1 MATNPDPNAGA
12 ERAPPPPL
20 LPADSTSAQP
30 DASTTY
36 TPGEKEDLMTAIS
49 ARRSDRTTSARLS
62 LPTPQ
67 RLLLGTSTAF
77 LVGLTLGGTHGFGT
91 AGLRF
96 RAENAHRLPKD
107 PTGWYFYHKSKNY
120 RMMLD
125 GVREG
130 VRMGGRVAVWT
141 LVFLGTEEVW
151 DNVRGRRDVGNTVI
165 ASATVAGGFSLW
177 SKCLFFF
184 FSVGVDVVLFY
195 HCNFSGKGVHC
206 VGARGSGST
215 SWRGKS
221 ESRSSRSPPKVRA
234 SVSLRE
240 GAMHPSSHLEGKDRW
255 LNASFDLE
263 GASEGAPDGKSR
275 RGRF

>member
-1 MATNPDPNAGA
+1 MATNPDPNTSA

-20 LPADSTSAQP
+20 LPADSTTAQP

-36 TPGEKEDLMTAIS
+36 TPDEKEDLMTAIS

-107 PTGWYFYHKSKNY
+107 PTGWYLYHKSKNY

-177 SKCLFFF
+177 NRFPMATAARTAKTGLAI
-184 FSVGVDVVLFY
+184 GLAYGLAQDA
-195 HCNFSGKGVHC
+195 
-206 VGARGSGST
+206 VGAMRGRRPGYVDFILGSG
-215 SWRGKS
+215 GK
-221 ESRSSRSPPKVRA
+221 E
-234 SVSLRE
+234 E
-240 GAMHPSSHLEGKDRW
+240 GVTT
-255 LNASFDLE
+255 
-263 GASEGAPDGKSR
+263 
-275 RGRF
+275 

>member
-1 MATNPDPNAGA
+1 
-12 ERAPPPPL
+12 
-20 LPADSTSAQP
+20 
-30 DASTTY
+30 
-36 TPGEKEDLMTAIS
+36 
-49 ARRSDRTTSARLS
+49 LS

-77 LVGLTLGGTHGFGT
+77 LVGLTLGGSHGFGT

-107 PTGWYFYHKSKNY
+107 PTGWYLYHKSKNY

-177 SKCLFFF
+177 NRFPMATAARTAKTGLAIGLAYGLAQDAVGAMRGRRPGCLGGGWRVV
-184 FSVGVDVVLFY
+184 VGIRRWGGEEEAF
-195 HCNFSGKGVHC
+195 GKG
-206 VGARGSGST
+206 
-215 SWRGKS
+215 K
-221 ESRSSRSPPKVRA
+221 
-234 SVSLRE
+234 
-240 GAMHPSSHLEGKDRW
+240 
-255 LNASFDLE
+255 
-263 GASEGAPDGKSR
+263 
-275 RGRF
+275 GRTTNDEEPTEEEEDEV